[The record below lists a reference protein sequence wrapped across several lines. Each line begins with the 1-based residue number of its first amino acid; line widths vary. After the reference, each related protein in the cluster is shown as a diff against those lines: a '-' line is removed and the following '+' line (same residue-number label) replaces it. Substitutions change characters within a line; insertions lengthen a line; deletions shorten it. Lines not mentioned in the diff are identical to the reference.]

1 MSNAPTTLGDFAFAH
16 RLRVRYAELDP
27 QRIVFNAHYLTY
39 FDVALTEYLRAL
51 EFRGEAGFAGHG
63 TDIHV
68 VNATLDFRASAR
80 HDDELLVAAR
90 VEYLGRTSMRFH
102 MACFRDPTLLVEA
115 RLTYVNATRDGQVP
129 APLPA
134 GFVAKVLAFERIMPE
149 RKPA

>member
-1 MSNAPTTLGDFAFAH
+1 MNHAPATLTDFAFAH

-39 FDVALTEYLRAL
+39 FDVALTEYLRTL
-51 EFRGEAGFAGHG
+51 EFRGADGFAAQG

-90 VEYLGRTSMRFH
+90 VEYLGRTSFRFR
-102 MACFRDPTLLVEA
+102 MACFRDPALLVEA

-129 APLPA
+129 APLPEA
-134 GFVAKVLAFERIMPE
+134 FVAKVLAFERIAPE
-149 RKPA
+149 RRAG

>member
-1 MSNAPTTLGDFAFAH
+1 MSDAPTTLDDFAFAH

-51 EFRGEAGFAGHG
+51 EFRGAAGFAAHG

-90 VEYLGRTSMRFH
+90 VEYLGRSSFRFR
-102 MACFRDPTLLVEA
+102 MGCFRDSALLVA
-115 RLTYVNATRDGQVP
+115 GRLTYVHATRDGQAP
-129 APLPA
+129 TPLPEA
-134 GFVAKVLAFERIMPE
+134 FVAKVLAFERTPPE
-149 RKPA
+149 RKVA